1 MAKVWIC
8 TDKKTGAIVDVLKVS
23 EHPKLTS
30 SDRKTFHC
38 VEAEWT
44 DEQYNKFKTPLP
56 DFSINTDEDLI
67 KALGKRGYDE
77 SKIIKKALGI
87 KEDK

>member
-23 EHPKLTS
+23 EHPVLFKDVT
-30 SDRKTFHC
+30 KTFHC
-38 VEAEWT
+38 VQADWT
-44 DEQYNKFKTPLP
+44 DDDIAKYRTPLP

-67 KALGKRGYDE
+67 KALG
-77 SKIIKKALGI
+77 I